1 MPKPNKYSDG
11 VPAVKPR
18 RKHIR
23 KPGDL
28 GTLKKKMW
36 LAVVS
41 AQDILTSDH
50 VSTDQRL
57 RAVHALVQAGGAYL
71 KLLETSDLQE
81 QLDHLKTEMANLK
94 AQMPLRKVG

>member
-1 MPKPNKYSDG
+1 M
-11 VPAVKPR
+11 PR

-36 LAVVS
+36 LAVMC
-41 AQDILTSDH
+41 AQDILTEDH

-57 RAVHALVQAGGAYL
+57 RAVHALVQAGGAYG
-71 KLLETSDLQE
+71 KLLETIDLQA
-81 QLDHLKTEMANLK
+81 QLDTIK
-94 AQMPLRKVG
+94 AELDILRGASVIPGSETCWRRSINVRSCS